1 MKALAILQSLAW
13 LVCITGCGSAV
24 TYTPMHDPDYRARPE
39 IEESLFIEDQEVIS
53 NEAIKKILESRVT
66 LPGRITVAVQELG
79 TGWRYASQEAEKLDI
94 VAQALKKSP
103 RVVGVTAIPEL
114 LLRRKPAPRTA
125 QYVREPGIPDF
136 REAAARLQCELVL
149 FYRITPDVRYRNRL
163 LRRDEAKVFAT
174 VEGMLLHT
182 RTGIFPFTALI
193 DREHEGIEGKD
204 DGLWQSLRERAR
216 REATVAALQAL
227 AAEVLDFI
235 ATTSALDEA
244 ETSTESAGAEAPV
257 EEVDSKEE

>member
-1 MKALAILQSLAW
+1 MRKPALLRCLAW
-13 LVCITGCGSAV
+13 VVCITGCSGALS
-24 TYTPMHDPDYRARPE
+24 YSQMHDPEYRARPE
-39 IEESLFIEDQEVIS
+39 IEESLFREDQEVIS
-53 NEAIKKILESRVT
+53 NEAIKEILESRVT

-79 TGWRYASQEAEKLDI
+79 TGWSYASQEAEKLDI
-94 VAQALKKSP
+94 VARTLKKSP

-114 LLRRKPAPRTA
+114 LLRRKRAHRRASYSLEPR
-125 QYVREPGIPDF
+125 IPDF

-149 FYRITPDVRYRNRL
+149 FYKITADVRYRNRL

-193 DREHEGIEGKD
+193 DKEYEGIEAKD
-204 DGLWQSLRERAR
+204 DGLWRSFSERAR
-216 REATVAALQAL
+216 REATVAALQGL

-235 ATTSALDEA
+235 TTTAALDEV
-244 ETSTESAGAEAPV
+244 ETSRQPATEAAV
-257 EEVDSKEE
+257 EEDGPKTE